1 MLIFQNVLYIS
12 LPTRSVDVVIITTNN
27 NNSNDD
33 GY

>member
-12 LPTRSVDVVIITTNN
+12 LPTRPVDVVIITTNN